1 MSRFQVSTV
10 KFHNPTGELVRRGQ
24 WGRNYTFYPDKI
36 TEVRAEHAEVLEP
49 ILKPYGIYPIV
60 SGDDQ
65 VAVKNAAL
73 QAYARY
79 LEARIANY
87 QTWMNVREVV
97 GMKTPAPSKM
107 KMLQVWLEELTEMLS
122 QTPLATTEFSFKKN
136 TGKVAEKAKKSTPAS
151 EKMTSDSVVDALLD

>member
-122 QTPLATTEFSFKKN
+122 QTPWRPLNFHLRKMQERWQKKQKN
-136 TGKVAEKAKKSTPAS
+136 PPLRVKK
-151 EKMTSDSVVDALLD
+151 